1 MLGLILGLILVIS
14 VLLVLIILA
23 QNSKGGGLSS
33 QFGGSSTSQIIG
45 VKRTGDLLEKL
56 TWGFAIAILAL
67 SLSANKLLDKRQ
79 VNQRVVS
86 PNIEAA
92 QEKSAL
98 QNFTPNLSGETE
110 DTEAAETLEAPDTST
125 TE

>member
-79 VNQRVVS
+79 VNQGVVS

-98 QNFTPNLSGETE
+98 QNFTPNLSG
-110 DTEAAETLEAPDTST
+110 DTEATETLEAPDTST

>member
-79 VNQRVVS
+79 VNQGVVS

-98 QNFTPNLSGETE
+98 QNFTPNLSGDTE
-110 DTEAAETLEAPDTST
+110 DTEDTETLEAPDTST
-125 TE
+125 IE